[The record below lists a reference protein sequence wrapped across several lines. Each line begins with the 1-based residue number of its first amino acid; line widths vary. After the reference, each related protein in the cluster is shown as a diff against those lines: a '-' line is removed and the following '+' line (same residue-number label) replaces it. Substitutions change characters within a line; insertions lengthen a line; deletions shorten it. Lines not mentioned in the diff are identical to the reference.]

1 VAHKVYLVKDKIV
14 HPIITKNDLFNAL
27 NTDKVQI
34 KNYLKRNKLKVS
46 KKNPESFIPVIRF
59 CDSISQ

>member
-1 VAHKVYLVKDKIV
+1 
-14 HPIITKNDLFNAL
+14 L

-34 KNYLKRNKLKVS
+34 KNYLKSNKLKVS

-59 CDSISQ
+59 CDSTSQ